1 MHMKDRP
8 KNTIPCPHCG
18 HAINARYPRLSSR
31 IPKET
36 LLACPHCRQMFTIS
50 EQDLAA
56 ARSNFFADYIVDAAL
71 FFVVALTILLLM
83 FWILVRCLTPV

>member
-1 MHMKDRP
+1 MHTKNRP
-8 KNTIPCPHCG
+8 KNTIACPHCG
-18 HAINARYPRLSSR
+18 HAINVRYPRLSPW

-50 EQDLAA
+50 KQDLSA
-56 ARSNFFADYIVDAAL
+56 ARSDFFADYIVEGAL
-71 FFVVALTILLLM
+71 FFVVALTTVLVM